1 MTKTIHPLVTQL
13 QFARYSLERCLEG
26 VSEEDASRRVE
37 PMNCLSWIVG
47 HLANQEQ
54 RYWVMVAQGE
64 MVIKDLN
71 DRVGY
76 GKPASTPSLAEMRE
90 AWRQITQASD
100 RFLETLDSQAL
111 QTHFVW
117 KDKPLDET
125 IGTMLYRNIYHYW
138 FHTGEA
144 YAIREMLGH
153 KNLPEFV
160 GDMDTAVYTP
170 DMGG

>member
-13 QFARYSLERCLEG
+13 QFARYNLERCLEG

-76 GKPASTPSLAEMRE
+76 GKPASTPSLVNCGANPACRKRF
-90 AWRQITQASD
+90 AVGAKGHVARQVFEQ
-100 RFLETLDSQAL
+100 
-111 QTHFVW
+111 
-117 KDKPLDET
+117 
-125 IGTMLYRNIYHYW
+125 
-138 FHTGEA
+138 
-144 YAIREMLGH
+144 
-153 KNLPEFV
+153 
-160 GDMDTAVYTP
+160 
-170 DMGG
+170 

>member
-13 QFARYSLERCLEG
+13 RFARHSLIRCLEG
-26 VSEEDASRRVE
+26 VSEADASRRLE

-64 MVIKDLN
+64 MVVKDLN

-76 GKPASTPSLAEMRE
+76 GKPASTPPLADMWEV
-90 AWRQITQASD
+90 WRQITEQAD
-100 RFLETLDSQAL
+100 RYLETLDSRTL
-111 QTHFVW
+111 QTHFIW
-117 KDKPLDET
+117 KEKPLDEN
-125 IGTMLYRNIYHYW
+125 IGTLLYRNIYHYW

-153 KNLPEFV
+153 KILPEFV

-170 DMGG
+170 EKG